1 MKWTDVEIWRCLLE
15 KDGSPIYIEM
25 LCYDFGMTRR
35 QLLARTS
42 ALEQYLPI
50 KVVDGEDIS
59 FRIEA
64 PLDDKVRATA
74 EVLGAFYRC
83 PPEKILGIA
92 NSIPIAGYMS
102 LEEISTITNVPVKD
116 LIYTLRVMPNIDMR
130 KDICRKNHYIRRDAN
145 VSVDLGVTD
154 PRPQLA

>member
-15 KDGSPIYIEM
+15 KDGGAIYAEA

-42 ALEQYLPI
+42 TLEQYLPI
-50 KVVDGEDIS
+50 KVVDGKDIM

-64 PLDDKVRATA
+64 PLDDKVKATA
-74 EVLGAFYRC
+74 GVLGAFYKR
-83 PPEKILGIA
+83 PPEEILRIT

-102 LEEISTITNVPVKD
+102 LEEISDITNVPVKD
-116 LIYTLRVMPNIDMR
+116 LIYTLRVMPNIDMS
-130 KDICRKNHYIRRDAN
+130 KDFNKKNHYIRRSAN
-145 VSVDLGVTD
+145 VPVYLGTAD
-154 PRPQLA
+154 ARA